1 MFETSQQLLRFSAL
15 AFTPGLS
22 VLVVFYATSFLASRA
37 DGAFEMG
44 FLIFV
49 SLVSLMAVMASLP
62 LYCREASRQVSP
74 GGLLQHDFREE
85 LWEDDEFFPSED
97 VVRFNTDQGERRKVT
112 REK

>member
-1 MFETSQQLLRFSAL
+1 MFETPRQLLYFLML

-22 VLVVFYATSFLASRA
+22 VLAVFYVTSFLASRA

-49 SLVSLMAVMASLP
+49 SLASLTVLMLSLP
-62 LYCREASRQVSP
+62 LYSREVSRQVSP

-85 LWEDDEFFPSED
+85 LWEDDVFFPAENATSLD
-97 VVRFNTDQGERRKVT
+97 SDQKR
-112 REK
+112 